1 MLTSTTRSLTAPTSS
16 SIDAGALNASLP
28 TESTAATAYVITP
41 RGGESLTGVTAVR
54 AVISTPL
61 RYTLYRT
68 GVSPPEGCCQ
78 VICTPAKASWTT
90 TLVGASGG
98 VRSEVA
104 MTTLEFVLSAPR
116 RVAVTAK
123 RYGPSAGGTLVMA
136 TEVRLSATSTAGA
149 TLLVPGSRYSR

>member
-1 MLTSTTRSLTAPTSS
+1 MLTRTTRLLTAPTNS
-16 SIDAGALNASLP
+16 SIDADTLNPSLP
-28 TESTAATAYVITP
+28 AESTAATAYVITP

-54 AVISTPL
+54 TVISAPL
-61 RYTLYRT
+61 RYILYRT

-78 VICTPAKASWTT
+78 VICTPAAANWTT

-116 RVAVTAK
+116 RAAETAY
-123 RYGPSAGGTLVMA
+123 RYFPSAGGRLVTPML
-136 TEVRLSATSTAGA
+136 VRLSATCTMG
-149 TLLVPGSRYSR
+149 TPLV

>member
-61 RYTLYRT
+61 RYILYRT

-90 TLVGASGG
+90 TLAG
-98 VRSEVA
+98 VQITWQQPDRKS
-104 MTTLEFVLSAPR
+104 TRLNSSHLGISY
-116 RVAVTAK
+116 AVF
-123 RYGPSAGGTLVMA
+123 
-136 TEVRLSATSTAGA
+136 
-149 TLLVPGSRYSR
+149 